1 MKLKSLCSI
10 PRHCHFG
17 SGAPPPGSI
26 PPAPHS
32 WSPLTA
38 LHSSPSC
45 WFIRA
50 GWLSSAWR
58 LLLINSLHF
67 SQSSGS
73 SSPLMILIF
82 YLDLYPPYLL
92 LFDFRICS
100 SWIASRLI
108 YLLPL
113 SPVPQGLPG
122 GRVLKKT
129 HPLFPSCLPQHRE
142 RCLVLVSAMVWMR
155 TFVLGIPVSPDLAEG
170 VSELL
175 IKGKK
180 NLNFRKWKFSNLFA
194 SSMFAASMRKWAP
207 WRVG

>member
-1 MKLKSLCSI
+1 MKLESLCSI
-10 PRHCHFG
+10 PRHCHLG
-17 SGAPPPGSI
+17 SGAPPPDSI
-26 PPAPHS
+26 PPPPHS

-108 YLLPL
+108 YLCTPFLCPPRPSRRKGAEEDPPSLPKL
-113 SPVPQGLPG
+113 STTTQREVPSVGLCHG
-122 GRVLKKT
+122 LDENFCLRN
-129 HPLFPSCLPQHRE
+129 PSLTCLSWRS
-142 RCLVLVSAMVWMR
+142 LW
-155 TFVLGIPVSPDLAEG
+155 
-170 VSELL
+170 
-175 IKGKK
+175 
-180 NLNFRKWKFSNLFA
+180 A
-194 SSMFAASMRKWAP
+194 SH
-207 WRVG
+207 